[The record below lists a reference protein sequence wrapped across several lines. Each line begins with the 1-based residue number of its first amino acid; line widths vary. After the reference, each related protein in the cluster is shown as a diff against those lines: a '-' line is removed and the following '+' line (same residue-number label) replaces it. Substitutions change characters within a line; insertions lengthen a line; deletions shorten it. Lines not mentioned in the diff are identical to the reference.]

1 MEYLTAYYR
10 QQGESGCSL
19 LLQQYSCRQTPVCF
33 ACLCSAEGEEGKETC
48 RNRLESL
55 LNWSRMVP
63 WHRAAG
69 RPALWLERLGKE
81 LADLPEVPGAAADG
95 DGRKLTLFLCIGEEM
110 LALGGGQN
118 LRLLSTSF
126 GRGKAVEL
134 PGQFRGCLEPGA
146 GLLLATDGFL
156 KNTEL
161 RSLEETLCLREMK
174 TAKQAE
180 RRLRELASPREL
192 VSPRKLVSSRAPAVL
207 CGQVPEPETAGQKK
221 APGREPAAAILLVG
235 R

>member
-33 ACLCSAEGEEGKETC
+33 ACLCSAEGGEESGAC
-48 RNRLESL
+48 RKAVRSFW
-55 LNWSRMVP
+55 NWGRKAP
-63 WHRAAG
+63 WHRAAA
-69 RPALWLERLGKE
+69 RPVLYLRQFEGELTELLDAAENGHRL
-81 LADLPEVPGAAADG
+81 
-95 DGRKLTLFLCIGEEM
+95 KLTLLLGIGTEIQ
-110 LALGGGQN
+110 ALGSGQN

-134 PGQFRGCLEPGA
+134 PGQFRGCLESGA

-156 KNTEL
+156 KNAEL
-161 RSLEETLCLREMK
+161 RSLEETLCLREIK

-180 RRLRELASPREL
+180 RRLRELA
-192 VSPRKLVSSRAPAVL
+192 VPRKLAVPLESISSRASAVL
-207 CGQVPEPETAGQKK
+207 RGQLPEPETAGRKK